1 MQKMKIDDLI
11 SALSQL
17 RVETGSLA
25 CLGCGHEHNCST
37 SGCAIIR
44 EAIEVLRDASWISVA
59 DRLPDDDVMV
69 LCIVSGRPQTNI
81 TLDEA
86 MEIAS
91 HSRTEGWIVE
101 TWPEWDDP
109 TVTYWMPLPEP
120 PEEG

>member
-11 SALSQL
+11 STLSQL

-69 LCIVSGRPQTNI
+69 LCVVSGRPQTNI

-91 HSRTEGWIVE
+91 YSRTDGWIVDA
-101 TWPEWDDP
+101 WPEWEGP
-109 TVTYWMPLPEP
+109 TVTYWRPIPEP
-120 PEEG
+120 PEVG

>member
-91 HSRTEGWIVE
+91 HSRTDGWIVDA
-101 TWPEWDDP
+101 WPEWEDP
-109 TVTYWMPLPEP
+109 TVTYWMPLPEL
-120 PEEG
+120 PEED